1 MTKNKS
7 VIVVGGGA
15 AGLMSA
21 IHSAWSGAEVIIFE
35 KNSRPAR
42 KVLITGKG
50 RCNVT
55 NNCSIETVMNNT
67 PTNPKFLYSAL
78 NRFSPEDTMSFF
90 EMLGVELKTERGNRV
105 FPVSDKAKDIADALI
120 NCAESAGCSIYEKN
134 IKSLII
140 ENNTIKGVKDS
151 NGVEY
156 FADSV
161 ILACGGA
168 SYPKTGSDGYGYVL
182 ARQAGHTVTKIKP
195 SLVPLESIESY
206 CCDMM
211 GLSLR
216 NIKIDLLDTKT
227 EKTIYSDFGE
237 LLFTHFGLSG
247 PIVLSASSHIKEM
260 ESGRY
265 KIIIDLKPA
274 LSEEQL
280 DARILRDFSEF
291 KNKDFINSLGKLL
304 PQKMIPVI
312 ISLSGIS
319 EHKKCN
325 EITRAER
332 HELLKLIKAFPITIK
347 AFRPIAEAIVTSGGV
362 SVKEISCNR
371 NIIGMYKIHPFPG
384 IYPLKQS
391 SFQLPDR
398 IPPHMR
404 HFTTVCKLLHFHRKD
419 TQSPC
424 IFFFRKP
431 AHQLHPQTNSQYG
444 HFQLWDYPI

>member
-1 MTKNKS
+1 MTLLTKNKS

-35 KNSRPAR
+35 KNPRPAR

-120 NCAESAGCSIYEKN
+120 SCAESAGCSIYEKN

-216 NIKIDLLDTKT
+216 NIKIDLLDAKT

-332 HELLKLIKAFPITIK
+332 HRLLELIK

-362 SVKEISCNR
+362 SVKEISSKTMESKLVKGLYFAGELIDIDAYTGGFN
-371 NIIGMYKIHPFPG
+371 
-384 IYPLKQS
+384 L
-391 SFQLPDR
+391 QLAFATGVAAGESAA
-398 IPPHMR
+398 M
-404 HFTTVCKLLHFHRKD
+404 
-419 TQSPC
+419 
-424 IFFFRKP
+424 
-431 AHQLHPQTNSQYG
+431 
-444 HFQLWDYPI
+444 